1 MKQARLEFKK
11 DGICHVL
18 RLHRGENSKTG
29 HGPITLN
36 TYHIA
41 KEQVYGA
48 IEDDRRNCMDCP
60 LSRQNG
66 GGCYTHNGT
75 MNLGLTHMIRALKRK
90 QIVEYNLKQVLGF
103 IDYIA
108 PYIEYVRFGA
118 YGEPVLLGEE
128 VIRAIVGVAPKQ
140 SHTGY
145 THQWRN
151 PEYQW
156 ASKYLRA
163 STHGVEESFEAMA
176 NGWLP
181 FMSSRFIP
189 QGFINCPAS
198 KEAGKKTTCA
208 ECGLCHGNL
217 GNSQKPIAILTH

>member
-11 DGICHVL
+11 DGIYHVL
-18 RLHRGENSKTG
+18 RLRRGENSKTG
-29 HGPITLN
+29 HGPLTLN

-48 IEDDRRNCMDCP
+48 IEDDHRNCMGCP

-66 GGCYTHNGT
+66 GGCYTHKGP
-75 MNLGLTHMIRALKRK
+75 MNLGLRQMIRALKRK
-90 QIVEYNLKQVLGF
+90 EVVDYNREQVLGF
-103 IDYIA
+103 IRYIA

-128 VIRAIVGVAPKQ
+128 VLKAIVDVAPKQ

-151 PEYQW
+151 TRYQW

-163 STHGVEESFEAMA
+163 STHNVAESFESMA

-181 FMSSRFIP
+181 YMASDYLP
-189 QGFINCPAS
+189 EGFINCPAS
-198 KEAGKKTTCA
+198 KEAGNRTTCA
-208 ECGLCHGNL
+208 ECGLCHGSL
-217 GNSQKPIAILTH
+217 GNSKKPIAILTH